1 MGTATTALAG
11 FMEKSNIVV
20 IRRQL
25 GLIMATDTTTSQVQ
39 DLMLTMNIKDK
50 VVALSTAP
58 LAGFMEKM
66 EKSNIVVMI
75 GCLQLGLIMATDT
88 TTSQVQ
94 DLILTMNIKDD
105 VVMALSTA
113 LLAGFMEK
121 MEKSN
126 IVVMIGCL
134 QLGLIMAISH
144 PSASKGARDCKYI
157 TTGTR

>member
-1 MGTATTALAG
+1 MG
-11 FMEKSNIVV
+11 
-20 IRRQL
+20 
-25 GLIMATDTTTSQVQ
+25 DTTTSQVQ
-39 DLMLTMNIKDK
+39 DLMGTMNIKDK

-134 QLGLIMAISH
+134 QLGLGLIMAISH
-144 PSASKGARDCKYI
+144 PLASKGA
-157 TTGTR
+157 